1 MPPRPKEAEAQA
13 HEPEADEQQDPR
25 PQIRQYPDP
34 EPRPGQREER
44 HIHRQRPAFQLAT
57 QPLAFHR
64 RSEEHTSEL
73 QSPCNLVCRLLLE
86 KKNINRMYVR
96 YPLLSDHLRRQNS
109 SPRRNLDPPRA
120 PSLDVN
126 PRSLIHSSLFAHL
139 SLDDDRI
146 HS

>member
-64 RSEEHTSEL
+64 REVLQVEPRGQRDDQRLERSEEHTSEL
-73 QSPCNLVCRLLLE
+73 QSLAYIVCRLLLE
-86 KKNINRMYVR
+86 KKTE
-96 YPLLSDHLRRQNS
+96 S
-109 SPRRNLDPPRA
+109 SY
-120 PSLDVN
+120 SCG
-126 PRSLIHSSLFAHL
+126 S
-139 SLDDDRI
+139 
-146 HS
+146 